1 MKSVYKLEV
10 NNVDSMIDY
19 LPAAL
24 FYIGGVDLTSN
35 SKHGRSERKETPSK
49 NLMVKNHSQIDA
61 ITARREQHFWK
72 RILIIDDDPDITLTF
87 KSGIEDSNNSSK
99 HNKRIEVITY
109 NEPLKALSE
118 FKPDFYDLLL
128 VDINM
133 PQMNGF
139 ELCEKILKIDINV
152 KVCLVSAG
160 GVNREAIR
168 EIYPAISF
176 GCFIRK
182 PVTIDYL
189 VKRIMAELD

>member
-1 MKSVYKLEV
+1 MISVYKLEV
-10 NNVDSMIDY
+10 NKVDYMIDY

-24 FYIGGVDLTSN
+24 FYTDRVDLTSN
-35 SKHGRSERKETPSK
+35 SEHGRSERKGTLSE
-49 NLMVKNHSQIDA
+49 NLMVNNHSRIDA
-61 ITARREQHFWK
+61 LTSRREQPFWK

-87 KSGIEDSNNSSK
+87 KSGIEDNNNSSK
-99 HNKRIEVITY
+99 YNKRIEVITY

-133 PQMNGF
+133 PEMNGF

-152 KVCLVSAG
+152 KICFVSAG

>member
-10 NNVDSMIDY
+10 NNVDYMIDY
-19 LPAAL
+19 LPSAL

-72 RILIIDDDPDITLTF
+72 RILIIDDDPDTTLTF
-87 KSGIEDSNNSSK
+87 KSVIEDSNIGSK
-99 HNKRIEVITY
+99 YDKRIEVITY

-128 VDINM
+128 VDISM

-152 KVCLVSAG
+152 NVCLVSAG

>member
-1 MKSVYKLEV
+1 
-10 NNVDSMIDY
+10 MIDC

-24 FYIGGVDLTSN
+24 FYIDGVDLTSN
-35 SKHGRSERKETPSK
+35 SKHGPSDRKETLSK
-49 NLMVKNHSQIDA
+49 DLVVKNHSRIDA
-61 ITARREQHFWK
+61 ISSRREQPFWK
-72 RILIIDDDPDITLTF
+72 RILIVDDDPDITLTF
-87 KSGIEDSNNSSK
+87 KSGIEDNNNSSK

-133 PQMNGF
+133 PEMNGF
-139 ELCEKILKIDINV
+139 ELCEKILKVDINV
-152 KVCLVSAG
+152 KVCFVSAG

-189 VKRIMAELD
+189 VNRIMAELD

>member
-1 MKSVYKLEV
+1 MIIYQWHYSKL
-10 NNVDSMIDY
+10 
-19 LPAAL
+19 
-24 FYIGGVDLTSN
+24 GVDLTGYSE
-35 SKHGRSERKETPSK
+35 HGASERKETLSE
-49 NLMVKNHSQIDA
+49 NFMVKNHSQLDA
-61 ITARREQHFWK
+61 TTASKQQPFWK
-72 RILIIDDDPDITLTF
+72 RILIIDDDPDTTFSF

-133 PQMNGF
+133 PEMNGF

-152 KVCLVSAG
+152 KVCFVSAG

-176 GCFIRK
+176 GCFIKK

-189 VKRIMAELD
+189 IKRIMAELD

>member
-1 MKSVYKLEV
+1 MISVYKLEV
-10 NNVDSMIDY
+10 NEVDYMIDC

-24 FYIGGVDLTSN
+24 FYIDGGDLTSN
-35 SKHGRSERKETPSK
+35 SKHGRSDRKETLSK
-49 NLMVKNHSQIDA
+49 NLMVKNHSRIDA
-61 ITARREQHFWK
+61 ISSRREQPFWK
-72 RILIIDDDPDITLTF
+72 RILIVDDDPDITFTF
-87 KSGIEDSNNSSK
+87 KSGIEDNNNSSK

-109 NEPLKALSE
+109 NEPLKALSD

-133 PQMNGF
+133 PEMNGF

-152 KVCLVSAG
+152 KVCFVSAG

-189 VKRIMAELD
+189 VKRIMAELE

>member
-1 MKSVYKLEV
+1 MISVYKLEV
-10 NNVDSMIDY
+10 NEVDYMIDC

-24 FYIGGVDLTSN
+24 FYIDGVDLTSN
-35 SKHGRSERKETPSK
+35 SKHGPSDRKETLSK
-49 NLMVKNHSQIDA
+49 NLMVKNHSRIDA
-61 ITARREQHFWK
+61 ISSRREQPFWK
-72 RILIIDDDPDITLTF
+72 RILIVDDDPDITLTF
-87 KSGIEDSNNSSK
+87 KSGIEDNNNSSK

-109 NEPLKALSE
+109 NDPLKALSE

-133 PQMNGF
+133 PEMNGF

-152 KVCLVSAG
+152 KVCFVSAG

-189 VKRIMAELD
+189 VNRIMAELD

>member
-1 MKSVYKLEV
+1 M
-10 NNVDSMIDY
+10 
-19 LPAAL
+19 
-24 FYIGGVDLTSN
+24 DLTSY
-35 SKHGRSERKETPSK
+35 SEHGRSERKETLSE
-49 NLMVKNHSQIDA
+49 NFMVKNHSQLEA
-61 ITARREQHFWK
+61 TTARKQQPFWK
-72 RILIIDDDPDITLTF
+72 RILIVDDDPDTTLTF
-87 KSGIEDSNNSSK
+87 KSVIEDSNKSSK

-152 KVCLVSAG
+152 KVCFVSAG

>member
-1 MKSVYKLEV
+1 MISVYKLEV
-10 NNVDSMIDY
+10 NEVDYMIDC

-24 FYIGGVDLTSN
+24 FYIDGVDLTSN
-35 SKHGRSERKETPSK
+35 SKHGPSDRKETLSK
-49 NLMVKNHSQIDA
+49 NLMVKNHSRIDA
-61 ITARREQHFWK
+61 ISSRREQPFWK
-72 RILIIDDDPDITLTF
+72 RILIVDDDPDITFTF
-87 KSGIEDSNNSSK
+87 KSGIEDNNNSSK

-109 NEPLKALSE
+109 NDPLKALSE

-133 PQMNGF
+133 PEMNGF

-152 KVCLVSAG
+152 KVCFVSAG

-189 VKRIMAELD
+189 VNRIMAELD

>member
-1 MKSVYKLEV
+1 
-10 NNVDSMIDY
+10 MIIY
-19 LPAAL
+19 QRAL
-24 FYIGGVDLTSN
+24 FYIDGVDLTSY
-35 SKHGRSERKETPSK
+35 SEHGRYESKETLSK
-49 NLMVKNHSQIDA
+49 NLMVKNHSRIDT
-61 ITARREQHFWK
+61 ITASKQQPFWK
-72 RILIIDDDPDITLTF
+72 RILIIDDDPDTTFTF

-152 KVCLVSAG
+152 KVCFVSAG
-160 GVNREAIR
+160 GVNREAVR
-168 EIYPAISF
+168 EIYPAISI
-176 GCFIRK
+176 GCFITK

>member
-1 MKSVYKLEV
+1 MISVYKLEA
-10 NNVDSMIDY
+10 NNVDTTNDY

-24 FYIGGVDLTSN
+24 FYIDGVDLTSY
-35 SKHGRSERKETPSK
+35 SEHGRYESKETLSK
-49 NLMVKNHSQIDA
+49 NLMVKNHSRIDT
-61 ITARREQHFWK
+61 ITASKQQPFWK
-72 RILIIDDDPDITLTF
+72 RILIIDDDPDTTFTF

-152 KVCLVSAG
+152 KVCFVSAG
-160 GVNREAIR
+160 GVNREAVR
-168 EIYPAISF
+168 EIYPAISI
-176 GCFIRK
+176 GCFITK

>member
-1 MKSVYKLEV
+1 MISVYILEA
-10 NNVDSMIDY
+10 MIVY

-24 FYIGGVDLTSN
+24 FYIGGVDLTSY
-35 SKHGRSERKETPSK
+35 SEHGRSERKETLSK
-49 NLMVKNHSQIDA
+49 NLMVKNHPGIDA
-61 ITARREQHFWK
+61 ITARKQQTFWK
-72 RILIIDDDPDITLTF
+72 RILIIDDDPDTTLTF
-87 KSGIEDSNNSSK
+87 KSAIEDSNNSSK
-99 HNKRIEVITY
+99 HDRRIEVITY
-109 NEPLKALSE
+109 NDPLKALSE

-152 KVCLVSAG
+152 KVCFVSAG

-168 EIYPAISF
+168 EIYPAISI
-176 GCFIRK
+176 GCFITK

>member
-1 MKSVYKLEV
+1 MISVYKLEV
-10 NNVDSMIDY
+10 NNVDTTNDY

-24 FYIGGVDLTSN
+24 FYIDGVDLTSN
-35 SKHGRSERKETPSK
+35 SEHGRYERKETLSK
-49 NLMVKNHSQIDA
+49 NLMVKNHSRIDT
-61 ITARREQHFWK
+61 ITSSKEQPFWK
-72 RILIIDDDPDITLTF
+72 RILIIDDDPDITFTF

-133 PQMNGF
+133 PEMNGF

-152 KVCLVSAG
+152 KVCFVSAG
-160 GVNREAIR
+160 GVNREAVR
-168 EIYPAISF
+168 EIYPAISI
-176 GCFIRK
+176 GCFITK

>member
-1 MKSVYKLEV
+1 MISVYILDV
-10 NNVDSMIDY
+10 NNVDPMNGY

-24 FYIGGVDLTSN
+24 FYIGGVDLTSY
-35 SKHGRSERKETPSK
+35 SKHGRSETLSK
-49 NLMVKNHSQIDA
+49 NLMVKNHSRIDA
-61 ITARREQHFWK
+61 ITARKQQPFWK
-72 RILIIDDDPDITLTF
+72 RILIVDDDPDITLTF

-152 KVCLVSAG
+152 KVCFVSAG
-160 GVNREAIR
+160 GVSREAIR
-168 EIYPAISF
+168 EIYPAISI